1 MRRHHTRFTLLNTA
15 EGRGGSL
22 RPSRPG
28 AAVLRIGATLL
39 LGALLL
45 SATPWTSRAQDAAT
59 DFRQSCM
66 SCHTIG
72 GGRLTG
78 PDLKDVHTRRERDWL
93 VSFITDAPAMI
104 NRGDPTALKLLEEA
118 RGVVMPAFPTMT
130 RARAE
135 ALIDLISAES
145 SGESSAFKGVQL
157 SDRPFTPADVETGRK
172 LFTGEQRL
180 AAGAAPCMSCHAV
193 QGIGGLG
200 GGTLAPDLTTVFER
214 YENRTV
220 LATWLTAPATPTMQS
235 MFRAEPLT
243 QDEVLALTAYFESTL
258 QRNPADPSASRLNFL
273 LLGLGGTVL
282 LLGLFD
288 VLWNKRHRSV
298 RRALVDRMRNT
309 LQPPQDNGASTN
321 E

>member
-1 MRRHHTRFTLLNTA
+1 MAAMKHHFHGRQCHADTGRDAFHSPYRDAKHSLIVLAMSVGMLLF
-15 EGRGGSL
+15 
-22 RPSRPG
+22 
-28 AAVLRIGATLL
+28 AAIPL
-39 LGALLL
+39 
-45 SATPWTSRAQDAAT
+45 RAQDAAA

-78 PDLKDVHTRRERDWL
+78 PDLKDVHKRRDREWII
-93 VSFITDAPAMI
+93 SFITDPQAMI
-104 NRGDPTALKLLEEA
+104 ARGDATAQQLLEEA
-118 RGVVMPAFPTMT
+118 RGVVMPSFPMMT
-130 RARAE
+130 RARIE
-135 ALIDLISAES
+135 ALIDLIIAES
-145 SGESSAFKGVQL
+145 ALDQSAFQGVKF
-157 SDRPFTPADVETGRK
+157 SDRPFTAADVETGRK

-180 AAGAAPCMSCHAV
+180 AAGAAPCISCHAV

-235 MFRAEPLT
+235 MFRDAPLA
-243 QDEVLALTAYFESTL
+243 QDEVLALTAYFENTL

-273 LLGLGGTVL
+273 LLGIGGAVL

-298 RRALVDRMRNT
+298 RRALVDRMRNR
-309 LQPPQDNGASTN
+309 LQPPQDNGASID